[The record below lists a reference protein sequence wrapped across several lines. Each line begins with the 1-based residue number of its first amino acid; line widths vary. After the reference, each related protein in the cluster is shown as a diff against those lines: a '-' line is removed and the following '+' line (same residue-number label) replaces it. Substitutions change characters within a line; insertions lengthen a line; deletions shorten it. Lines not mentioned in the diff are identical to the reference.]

1 MITFYTEEPYPQRNV
16 IFLWHD
22 NWDDYSFKTLYSLLY
37 YDNNGVVTPLGNVK
51 IGQKKLEVGTPNLP
65 TKFTD
70 LGESFFSLGMD
81 VEYYSNIKKLG
92 LELREYILQS
102 LNDVAFDNKI
112 LEEAMTESCMITSL
126 MRGVTYPLIVGQFK
140 RVALGGDVLSEYK
153 FTYTYPLTIKGRNNK
168 SPQLNFHVIPESNP
182 PTNIHIVIGSNGVG
196 KTFLINNM
204 IKSLLEPTDTIFI
217 DDTTIE
223 GDLSIGKFSFEFSEL
238 YGETS
243 SFVNIISVAF
253 SAFDNTEVHPNREA
267 DKNKIG
273 YSYVGLKKKLSQDD
287 LFQHKTTE
295 ELVEDFYT
303 SLMECKANESKRSR
317 WLQMISILESDPL
330 ILSLGIR
337 NNIDYDNDNIVKESF
352 AKLSSGHKIIVLT
365 VTKLVELT
373 VEKSL
378 IILDEPESHLHPP
391 LLSSFIRSISVL
403 MIQMNA
409 VAIIATHS
417 PVVIQEVP
425 KKCVWKIS
433 RNGEVTNIER
443 VEVETFGENV
453 GLLTNEIFGLEVT
466 SAGFYKMLQVVVEE
480 SDSYEDAKEK
490 FGGELGGEA
499 MAILRNMMHLKS
511 QK

>member
-1 MITFYTEEPYPQRNV
+1 MY
-16 IFLWHD
+16 
-22 NWDDYSFKTLYSLLY
+22 
-37 YDNNGVVTPLGNVK
+37 
-51 IGQKKLEVGTPNLP
+51 
-65 TKFTD
+65 
-70 LGESFFSLGMD
+70 
-81 VEYYSNIKKLG
+81 
-92 LELREYILQS
+92 
-102 LNDVAFDNKI
+102 
-112 LEEAMTESCMITSL
+112 
-126 MRGVTYPLIVGQFK
+126 K
-140 RVALGGDVLSEYK
+140 R
-153 FTYTYPLTIKGRNNK
+153 
-168 SPQLNFHVIPESNP
+168 Q
-182 PTNIHIVIGSNGVG
+182 
-196 KTFLINNM
+196 
-204 IKSLLEPTDTIFI
+204 
-217 DDTTIE
+217 
-223 GDLSIGKFSFEFSEL
+223 
-238 YGETS
+238 
-243 SFVNIISVAF
+243 
-253 SAFDNTEVHPNREA
+253 
-267 DKNKIG
+267 
-273 YSYVGLKKKLSQDD
+273 
-287 LFQHKTTE
+287 
-295 ELVEDFYT
+295 
-303 SLMECKANESKRSR
+303 
-317 WLQMISILESDPL
+317 
-330 ILSLGIR
+330 
-337 NNIDYDNDNIVKESF
+337 DYDNDNIVKESF